1 MGNVLRSRRLHL
13 ITKDESQTELRSLLD
28 VGKAL
33 SSEHETEKI
42 LDMILEE
49 ATRNTLADG
58 GSIYLIEKVPQDSL
72 GGARP
77 KYKYM
82 LRFHKT
88 ENKTVEYVP
97 QRNQLLD
104 IDNTSVAGYVALTG
118 MSVRVRDCY
127 VLTDEAGF
135 DFNDSFDKQT
145 GYRTKSV
152 LAVPIKTN
160 KDKVIGVVQ
169 LVNKVKPHR
178 RKTDTEKKVQNRVPE
193 KDIIAFSEHDARLME
208 AFASHAAVAL
218 ENAKLTEDIEKL
230 FDSFIKAS
238 VSAIEARDPTTS
250 GHSDRV
256 ALLTVGLAQKV
267 DSISVGVFRDIHFS
281 MQQIKELQ
289 YAALLHDFGKI
300 GVRENILLKAKKL
313 FPNELETIL
322 LRIDTLK
329 SVNEAKIWRNMA
341 ELISNQ
347 IKSSTLK
354 DPENELA
361 KALWTVDQF
370 NRKLDQI
377 KETVL
382 KANESQV
389 MDYDL
394 DIAKLMDWIEKMAK
408 EVNQMILTPAERE
421 RLLIPRG
428 TLSREERKEIESHV
442 SYTFQFLSQ
451 IAWTDDLAGIPEIA
465 HCHHEKLNG
474 LGYPRKLKAD
484 QIPIQSRMMT
494 VCDIYD
500 ALTAMDRPYKKA
512 VTPERAIEIL
522 NYEVNEGK
530 LDANLVKVFSESE
543 VYRLVHP
550 DKKKKAA

>member
-1 MGNVLRSRRLHL
+1 MRARKLHVVSEN
-13 ITKDESQTELRSLLD
+13 DSNELRSLLD

-49 ATRNTLADG
+49 ATGNTLADG

-72 GGARP
+72 GGTRP
-77 KYKYM
+77 KFKYM

-88 ENKTVEYVP
+88 ENKTVSYVP
-97 QRNQLLD
+97 KRNQLLD
-104 IDNTSVAGYVALTG
+104 IDNSSVAGYVALTG
-118 MSVRVRDCY
+118 KSVRVRDCY
-127 VLTDEAGF
+127 VLGKDSPFE
-135 DFNDSFDKQT
+135 FNDAFDRQT

-160 KDKVIGVVQ
+160 KDKVVGVVQ
-169 LVNKVKPHR
+169 LVNKVKPYR
-178 RKTDTEKKVQNRVPE
+178 RRGDPELTPKNVNRVPE

-238 VSAIEARDPTTS
+238 VSAIESRDPSTS

-256 ALLTVGLAQKV
+256 AALTISLAQKV
-267 DSISVGVFRDIHFS
+267 DSVQTGILKDVRFS
-281 MQQIKELQ
+281 PQQIRELQ

-300 GVRENILLKAKKL
+300 GVREHILLKSKKL
-313 FPNELETIL
+313 FPHELETVL
-322 LRIDTLK
+322 LRIDTIK
-329 SVNEAKIWRNMA
+329 SINEARQWRQMA
-341 ELISNQ
+341 EEISEQFKNAKTQ
-347 IKSSTLK
+347 
-354 DPENELA
+354 DPQNELA
-361 KALWTVDQF
+361 KGLWNIDQF

-377 KETVL
+377 KDAIL

-389 MDYDL
+389 MDFDL
-394 DIAKLMDWIEKMAK
+394 DIKKLMESIE
-408 EVNQMILTPAERE
+408 QMSRQVSQVILTTPEKE
-421 RLLIPRG
+421 RLLIARG
-428 TLSREERKEIESHV
+428 TLSKDERKEIESHV
-442 SYTFQFLSQ
+442 THTFNFLSQ
-451 IAWTDDLAGIPEIA
+451 IAWTDDLGGIPEIA

-474 LGYPRKLKAD
+474 AGYPRQLKSD
-484 QIPIQSRMMT
+484 QIPVQSRMMT
-494 VCDIYD
+494 ICDIYD

-522 NYEVNEGK
+522 HYEMNEGK
-530 LDANLVKVFSESE
+530 LDPHLLKVFVEGE
-543 VYRLVHP
+543 VFQVVHP
-550 DKKKKAA
+550 HIRKKAA

>member
-1 MGNVLRSRRLHL
+1 MRSRRLHL